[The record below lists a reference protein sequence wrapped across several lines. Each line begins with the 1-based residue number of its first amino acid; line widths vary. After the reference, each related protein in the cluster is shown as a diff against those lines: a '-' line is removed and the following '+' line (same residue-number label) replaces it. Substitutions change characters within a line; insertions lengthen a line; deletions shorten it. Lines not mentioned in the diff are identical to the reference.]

1 MVMYCISL
9 SPPLS
14 QHVAHVEAVIDF
26 GDEENI
32 EPDVLEEGMYASC
45 ECQHASMH
53 LCFPVVREGVK
64 SLIDNIRHH
73 LNDGRRGER
82 LRSGIQLA
90 IVGAPNVGKS
100 SLLNILCELTSTSSV
115 NFLMLHH
122 YSFSQSISLPLFH
135 HPLHS
140 MEQVSVQQL

>member
-1 MVMYCISL
+1 M
-9 SPPLS
+9 
-14 QHVAHVEAVIDF
+14 HK
-26 GDEENI
+26 
-32 EPDVLEEGMYASC
+32 EGTHASC
-45 ECQHASMH
+45 EYLHAAMH
-53 LCFPVVREGVK
+53 LWFPVVREGVE
-64 SLIDNIRHH
+64 SLIVNIRRH

-115 NFLMLHH
+115 NFLM
-122 YSFSQSISLPLFH
+122 YIFSQSISLPLFH